1 VRRVVVVVVLTVAV
15 VIVAEPCIAVLIVY
29 HLYSVNEAAAIPTL
43 SCDSRSL

>member
-29 HLYSVNEAAAIPTL
+29 HLDSVNYAAAVPTL